1 MVIRKMKSFRRNV
14 QKKGLHIFKQK
25 VGKTGINRT
34 GSFSCARS
42 ATERREACKAHLK
55 EKSSGCFDI
64 VYRKE

>member
-1 MVIRKMKSFRRNV
+1 MVIRKMKGFRRNV

-25 VGKTGINRT
+25 VGKQVSTERAVSPG
-34 GSFSCARS
+34 ARS

>member
-14 QKKGLHIFKQK
+14 QKRVCIFLSKKWEKQ
-25 VGKTGINRT
+25 VSTERAVSPG
-34 GSFSCARS
+34 ARS

-55 EKSSGCFDI
+55 EKSSGYFDI